1 MVLKEMSDICN
12 EDSSINIWE
21 YKIVCVNLKEALK
34 KGKPSPYDWNRKN
47 QSEYVSFPHGRF
59 YQKYHY
65 WQTMT
70 LL

>member
-34 KGKPSPYDWNRKN
+34 KGKPSPYD
-47 QSEYVSFPHGRF
+47 
-59 YQKYHY
+59 
-65 WQTMT
+65 
-70 LL
+70 